1 MSDGPQPG
9 IYENVPFDQYLLWP
23 HISNSGLGGIERS
36 LLHWK
41 YREQIEETDPM
52 RFGTLCHAGQLEPS
66 AIFRNYVV
74 MPDLTKG
81 ILTQSGTVAKNP
93 KATAEY
99 ESRVAQWEAVHAV
112 GKKVVS
118 QEQWDD
124 LVGVLHS
131 LNANARARDW
141 FTAPGPTE
149 VSIVWD
155 DPDTGVR
162 CKGRLDK
169 LALSIGMI
177 PDLKT
182 TRDCVWF
189 PKQIAER
196 RYYRQAA
203 MYIDGVMTQCGGQ
216 VCRFGMVAVENVK
229 PYGVMAAPLRDADVE
244 QGRDEYKSALRSIAA
259 ARKNGIYTSYDN
271 PDEWALPAWRAVE
284 SETLNL
290 TFNGAKVAL

>member
-9 IYENVPFDQYLLWP
+9 IYEGVPFDQYLLWP

-41 YREQIEETDPM
+41 YREQIEETTPI
-52 RFGTLCHAGQLEPS
+52 RFGTLCHAGQFEPS
-66 AIFRNYVV
+66 AIFRHYIV

-81 ILTQSGTVAKNP
+81 IFTQSGAAAKNP
-93 KATAEY
+93 RATAEY

-112 GKKVVS
+112 GKKVIS
-118 QEQWDD
+118 QAEFDG
-124 LVGVLHS
+124 LCGVLS
-131 LNANARARDW
+131 AINANDRAREW
-141 FTAPGPTE
+141 FAAPGPVE

-169 LALSIGMI
+169 LALGLGMI

-182 TRDCVWF
+182 TRDCIWF

-203 MYIDGVMTQCGGQ
+203 MYIDAVMVQCGGHL
-216 VCRFGMVAVENVK
+216 CRFGMVAVENVK

-259 ARKNGIYTSYDN
+259 AQKNGIYTSYDN
-271 PDEWALPAWRAVE
+271 PDEWALPAWRAASSDPVE
-284 SETLNL
+284 L
-290 TFNGAKVAL
+290 TFGGVPLTL